1 MNPELYLMIGAIAVM
16 IVVLLVFLF
25 VVYNRLVMLRNK
37 VQEAFATMDVCLKK
51 RYDLIPSLVEV
62 VKGYAGHESDVLQ
75 EVTKMRANAAS
86 GDLRGQIAGEMKISD
101 ALHSLFI
108 VAEAYPDLKANSS
121 FLNLQEQL
129 SQIED
134 EIARSRRYYNGSVR
148 EYNNQCQLFP
158 LNIVASLFGFKQMPM
173 FAVSSDAERQS
184 VNVEF

>member
-1 MNPELYLMIGAIAVM
+1 MNYELYIILLALL
-16 IVVLLVFLF
+16 IVVLLVFLL

-37 VQEAFATMDVCLKK
+37 VQEAFSTMDVCLKK

-62 VKGYAGHESDVLQ
+62 VKGYASHESSVLQ
-75 EVTKMRANAAS
+75 EVTAMRARAAG

-101 ALHSLFI
+101 ALHSLF
-108 VAEAYPDLKANSS
+108 VVVEAYPDLKANSS

-129 SQIED
+129 SHIED

-173 FAVSSDAERQS
+173 FAVSSDAERNT